1 MTTSDASLKLLP
13 GTIVTPNNKI
23 QLCCNPQGVEVSLL
37 QSGLGFEHSFLAGS
51 LAKRAGQPGQAI
63 VKACNNKQRNIHRV
77 LDLTGGWGVDGFTL
91 ACHGQQ
97 VTMLE
102 HNPIVYA
109 VVAYSLQQFELEQQG
124 EFSSL
129 QIEQVNAVDYLNKPD
144 VAGIFDCIYLDP
156 MFAAHKS
163 SAKPAKEM
171 QILQAIT
178 DNLDIEVA
186 FKRALQVATRRV
198 VVKRSLKAP
207 ALAEKKPDMAYR
219 EKTIRFDVYLTS

>member
-1 MTTSDASLKLLP
+1 MITSAASLELLP
-13 GTIVTPNNKI
+13 GTIITHDNKV
-23 QLCCNPQGVEVSLL
+23 QLNCNPQGVEINLL
-37 QSGLGFEHSFLAGS
+37 QSDLGFEHSFLTGA
-51 LAKRAGQPGQAI
+51 LAKRARQPGQAI

-91 ACHGQQ
+91 ASHGQQ

-102 HNPIVYA
+102 HNSIVYS
-109 VVAYSLQQFELEQQG
+109 VLAYSLERFEREQQG

-129 QIEQVNAVDYLNKPD
+129 LIEQINASDYLNTP
-144 VAGIFDCIYLDP
+144 GIIGTFDCIYLDP

-178 DNLDIEVA
+178 DNLDIEAV
-186 FKRALQVATRRV
+186 FERSLQVATRRV

-207 ALAEKKPDMAYR
+207 PLDDLKPDMAYR
-219 EKTIRFDVYLTS
+219 EKTIRFDVYLTR